1 MSGSDLFEGLKRIR
15 AQNMRTKH
23 LLGWVDEAGEKGL
36 MRRLR
41 EEDDA
46 SLGLMCA
53 LCVPAEK
60 ESEVRRRLSGPFA
73 EFKDTFGLLSKSHI
87 TDAFDPKNSAWSH
100 ASKIRTDIFGIIKE
114 ARLHVVYDA
123 CRMVVARRSFT
134 RQQELE
140 RKLREL
146 QSERYAFGNL
156 DDRERLERRLIGGLA
171 RKVDLLAFSEG
182 ADNLDL
188 FFDRMDD
195 QIFEELKAK
204 AAQISSLQTSI
215 VAKGWDREKR
225 KPACTTWTF
234 DRSSDSTPVSFLTLM
249 KLEVASTT
257 DGRIFAADVVTN
269 SLFRHLR
276 ELPSNS
282 HLNVKAATDGWILSD
297 CVFAN
302 PMPGPED
309 FV

>member
-1 MSGSDLFEGLKRIR
+1 
-15 AQNMRTKH
+15 
-23 LLGWVDEAGEKGL
+23 
-36 MRRLR
+36 
-41 EEDDA
+41 
-46 SLGLMCA
+46 
-53 LCVPAEK
+53 
-60 ESEVRRRLSGPFA
+60 
-73 EFKDTFGLLSKSHI
+73 
-87 TDAFDPKNSAWSH
+87 
-100 ASKIRTDIFGIIKE
+100 
-114 ARLHVVYDA
+114 
-123 CRMVVARRSFT
+123 
-134 RQQELE
+134 
-140 RKLREL
+140 
-146 QSERYAFGNL
+146 
-156 DDRERLERRLIGGLA
+156 
-171 RKVDLLAFSEG
+171 
-182 ADNLDL
+182 
-188 FFDRMDD
+188 MDD

-225 KPACTTWTF
+225 KPARTTWTF
-234 DRSSDSTPVSFLTLM
+234 DRSSDSTPVSFPTLM

-257 DGRIFAADVVTN
+257 DERIFAADVVTN